1 MVMALFKNEG
11 EIVLDIM
18 MWFIYFCAMVLI
30 GAVPSLLLLP
40 VLLGITGLG
49 SEDVRWYHSVPI
61 MFIVGVITNKI
72 IGVI

>member
-1 MVMALFKNEG
+1 MVMALLKDDG

-18 MWFIYFCAMVLI
+18 MWFIYFCGMVLI

-61 MFIVGVITNKI
+61 MFIVGVMINQI